1 MTMKGISGAPN
12 CGALIMELFH
22 SSTNAHVQ
30 HLKTRSFSAHMALG
44 NYYKEVLERADAIA
58 EAYQGRYGIIDYPNL
73 PYKLESDSIM
83 MLKGLRRYIDDNR
96 LAMTDCSEI
105 QNLIDEAVALIDTTL
120 YKLEFLS

>member
-1 MTMKGISGAPN
+1 MKGISGAPS
-12 CGALIMELFH
+12 CGALIMELLH

-30 HLKTRSFSAHMALG
+30 HLKARSYAAHMALG
-44 NYYKEVLERADAIA
+44 NYYESIVEKADALA
-58 EAYQGRYGIIDYPNL
+58 EAYQGRYGIVDYPNL

-96 LAMTDCSEI
+96 MMMVQDSEL
-105 QNLIDEAVALIDTTL
+105 QNLLDEVVALIDTTL

>member
-1 MTMKGISGAPN
+1 MKGISGTPS

-30 HLKTRSFSAHMALG
+30 HLKTRSYAAHKALG
-44 NYYKEVLERADAIA
+44 EYYSDVVDKADALA
-58 EAYQGRYGIIDYPNL
+58 EAYQGRYGLIDFPTL
-73 PYKLESDSIM
+73 PYKMEPDPVM

-96 LAMTDCSEI
+96 VMMIQDSEL
-105 QNLIDEAVALIDTTL
+105 QNLLDEVVALIDSTL

>member
-1 MTMKGISGAPN
+1 
-12 CGALIMELFH
+12 
-22 SSTNAHVQ
+22 
-30 HLKTRSFSAHMALG
+30 
-44 NYYKEVLERADAIA
+44 
-58 EAYQGRYGIIDYPNL
+58 
-73 PYKLESDSIM
+73 M

>member
-1 MTMKGISGAPN
+1 MKGISGAPS

-30 HLKTRSFSAHMALG
+30 HLRTRSYAAHQALG
-44 NYYKEVLERADAIA
+44 SYYSDVLDKADSLA
-58 EAYQGRYGIIDYPNL
+58 EAYQGRYGIIDFPSL
-73 PYKLESDSIM
+73 PFKMESDSTM

-96 LAMTDCSEI
+96 MKMVQDSEL
-105 QNLIDEAVALIDTTL
+105 QNILDEVVALIDSTL

>member
-1 MTMKGISGAPN
+1 MKGISGAPS

-30 HLKTRSFSAHMALG
+30 HLKTRSYAAHMALG
-44 NYYKEVLERADAIA
+44 DYYEAVLEKADSLA
-58 EAYQGRYGIIDYPNL
+58 EAYQGRYGLIDFPTL
-73 PYKLESDSIM
+73 PFKMESDPVM

-96 LAMTDCSEI
+96 MAMVQDSEL
-105 QNLIDEAVALIDTTL
+105 QNILDEVVALIDSTL

>member
-1 MTMKGISGAPN
+1 MKGISGAPN

-22 SSTNAHVQ
+22 SSTNSHVQ

-105 QNLIDEAVALIDTTL
+105 QNLIDEVVALIDTTL